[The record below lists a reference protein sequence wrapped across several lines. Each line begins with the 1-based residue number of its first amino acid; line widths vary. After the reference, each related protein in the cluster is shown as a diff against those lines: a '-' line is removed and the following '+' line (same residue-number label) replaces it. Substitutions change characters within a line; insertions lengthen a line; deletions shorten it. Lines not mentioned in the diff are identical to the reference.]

1 MLVAWTESR
10 DGGSGYAE
18 ADFRRELVPIVDTY
32 PFYTLESSYL
42 VKEKTQRWS
51 YKSIIYEKTYTWV
64 HHVQFVRRRRVQPI
78 RSCE

>member
-32 PFYTLESSYL
+32 PFYTY
-42 VKEKTQRWS
+42 
-51 YKSIIYEKTYTWV
+51 
-64 HHVQFVRRRRVQPI
+64 VRVI
-78 RSCE
+78 VLSKGEDSEVVL